1 VGEKTVAGMAIK
13 RDQHVWAA
21 VLYRAGVADMFGA
34 VRVSPRLHWTEG
46 AARKEAQGWIEE
58 MQIGPIIWEWLDDQ
72 MVIGDQI
79 VIGRNGIYLIIIYG
93 MLLPTGPR
101 HT

>member
-1 VGEKTVAGMAIK
+1 MAGMAIK
-13 RDQHVWAA
+13 PRDHHVWAA
-21 VLYRAGVADMFGA
+21 MLCRAGVADMFGA
-34 VRVSPRLHWTEG
+34 VRVSPRLHWTQG
-46 AARKEAQGWIEE
+46 AAREETEGWLKE
-58 MQIGPIIWEWLDDQ
+58 MQIGPVIWERLDDQ

-79 VIGRNGIYLIIIYG
+79 VIGRNRIYLIIIYG